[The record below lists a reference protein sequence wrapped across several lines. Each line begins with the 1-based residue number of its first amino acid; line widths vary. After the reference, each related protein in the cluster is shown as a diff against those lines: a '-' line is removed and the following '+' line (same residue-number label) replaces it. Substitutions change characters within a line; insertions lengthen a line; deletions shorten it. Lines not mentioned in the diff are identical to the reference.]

1 MATNTE
7 RLTEP
12 QLTLKTGDIDG
23 FHNNRGNRNGQFI
36 SYFP

>member
-23 FHNNRGNRNGQFI
+23 FHNNSRNRRRQ
-36 SYFP
+36 ST

>member
-7 RLTEP
+7 WLTEP
-12 QLTLKTGDIDG
+12 QLTLKIGDIDG
-23 FHNNRGNRNGQFI
+23 FHNNRENRNGQFT

>member
-1 MATNTE
+1 MVTNME

-23 FHNNRGNRNGQFI
+23 FHNNRGHRNG
-36 SYFP
+36 